1 MLSIGKFSKIC
12 EISTKTLRY
21 YDEIGLIKPSE
32 INPENGY
39 RYYSIKQLET
49 MLFINRL
56 KQYNFSLEEIKI
68 IIKSEELQ
76 DEMLYVELNKKKKE
90 IEKQIQIYVRTIE
103 QLDKDITA
111 LKHGKS
117 IMSYLDNIDIQLV
130 EIPNMYLVSIRK
142 MLHKF
147 ELVEQYRDCFDLMLK
162 KIQHDKLTVAAP
174 PMVLYH
180 SDEFKPF
187 GLDIEFAIPIEKYA
201 TGTRDFRPGLCL
213 KTILHGAY
221 SNLPSIYTKQC
232 EWAAQNG
239 YENNGAL
246 YEVYITDPSQVL
258 SEDELVT
265 EIYYPVKKMDRYS
278 YEK

>member
-12 EISTKTLRY
+12 EVSTKTLRY

-56 KQYNFSLEEIKI
+56 KQHNFSLEEIKI

-90 IEKQIQIYVRTIE
+90 IERQIQIYERTIE

-130 EIPNMYLVSIRK
+130 EIPNMYLVSIHK

-147 ELVEQYRDCFDLMLK
+147 ELAEQYRVCFDLMLK

-187 GLDIEFAIPIEKYA
+187 GLDIEFAIPIEEYA

-278 YEK
+278 Y